1 MKAKNRLKQ
10 LTLNFASPG
19 ADRVIGEENTLIT
32 HERADFIN
40 EVEIET
46 ILAQHKLPA
55 PAKVRELLVKARE
68 MRGLSMDEVATLSF
82 VESPELLQEL
92 FATARQIKEE
102 IYGTRL
108 VFFAPLYISN
118 RCANEC
124 TYCAFRATNAALKR
138 RTLTQNEIAEET
150 RILIRQGHK
159 RILMVSGEALPPEG
173 FQYLL
178 DSIATIYST
187 RVGPGEI
194 RRVNVNLAPQ
204 TTERFRLLKQAEI
217 GTFQLFQETYHR
229 PTYAAVH
236 LKGTKRDYDWRA
248 TAFDRAMEAGIDD
261 VGIGI
266 LFGLYDWRFEI
277 IAMMQQIRHLE
288 EKFGV
293 GPHTISFPR
302 MEPAVGSDIASQP
315 PYPVSDEDFMKMI
328 AIMRLA
334 VPYTGMIMSTRE
346 TAEVRRATLELG
358 ISQISAGSRTDPGG
372 YKDGEG
378 DPNAGQFQLGDHR
391 TVEEVVSDV
400 VSLGYLPS
408 FCTAC
413 YRLGRT
419 GQDFM
424 DIAKPGEIKYHCH
437 PNALST
443 FQEYLC
449 DYAGPKAKSI
459 GEKLISIELQHMDGQ
474 QTACALPMLNK
485 VRRGERDV
493 FV

>member
-1 MKAKNRLKQ
+1 M
-10 LTLNFASPG
+10 
-19 ADRVIGEENTLIT
+19 T
-32 HERADFIN
+32 HERADFID
-40 EVEIET
+40 EAKIEQT
-46 ILAQHKLPA
+46 LEQSQRPEPL
-55 PAKVRELLVKARE
+55 KVRELLAKARE
-68 MRGLSMDEVATLSF
+68 MRGLSMDEVAALSF
-82 VESPELLQEL
+82 VEAPDLVAEIFQ
-92 FATARQIKEE
+92 TAKQIKEE
-102 IYGTRL
+102 IYGSRL
-108 VFFAPLYISN
+108 VFFAPLYVSN

-124 TYCAFRATNAALKR
+124 TYCAFRATNATLKR
-138 RTLTQNEIAEET
+138 RTLTQKEIAEET

-173 FQYLL
+173 FRYLL

-204 TTERFRLLKQAEI
+204 TTERFRMLKQAEI

-236 LKGTKRDYDWRA
+236 LKGSKRDYDWRA
-248 TAFDRAMEAGIDD
+248 TAFDRAMEVGIDD
-261 VGIGI
+261 IGMGV
-266 LFGLYDWRFEI
+266 LFGLYDWRFELM
-277 IAMMQQIRHLE
+277 AMMQQIHHLE

-302 MEPAVGSDIASQP
+302 MEPAAGSDLASQP
-315 PYPVSDEDFMKMI
+315 PYPVSDADFMKMI

-346 TAEVRRATLELG
+346 SPEVRRATLELG

-378 DPNAGQFQLGDHR
+378 DPNGSQFQLGDHR

-424 DIAKPGEIKYHCH
+424 DLAKPGEIKYHCH

-449 DYAGPKAKSI
+449 DYAGANAKSI

-474 QTACALPMLNK
+474 QIACALPMLNK

>member
-1 MKAKNRLKQ
+1 M
-10 LTLNFASPG
+10 
-19 ADRVIGEENTLIT
+19 IE
-32 HERADFIN
+32 ERADFIN
-40 EVEIET
+40 PEEIEALLT
-46 ILAQHKLPA
+46 KQSRPT
-55 PAKVRELLVKARE
+55 PSRVRELLAKARE
-68 MRGLSMDEVATLSF
+68 LHGLSMEEVSYLTL
-82 VESPELLQEL
+82 VESPDLLAEI
-92 FATARQIKEE
+92 FSTARTIKEE
-102 IYGTRL
+102 IYGSRL

-124 TYCAFRATNAALKR
+124 TYCAFRATNTELTR
-138 RTLTQNEIAEET
+138 RTLTMPEIAEET

-159 RILMVSGEALPPEG
+159 RVLVVAGEALPPRG
-173 FQYLL
+173 FQYII
-178 DSIATIYST
+178 DTINTIYDT
-187 RVGPGEI
+187 RIGPGEI

-204 TTERFRLLKQAEI
+204 TVDRFRRLKEASI

-229 PTYAAVH
+229 PTYASVH
-236 LKGTKRDYDWRA
+236 LKGKKRDYDWRA
-248 TAFDRAMEAGIDD
+248 TALDRAMEAGIDD
-261 VGIGI
+261 VGMGV
-266 LFGLYDWRFEI
+266 LFGLYDWRFE
-277 IAMMQQIRHLE
+277 ALSLMQHIRHLE
-288 EKFGV
+288 ETFGV

-302 MEPAVGSDIASQP
+302 MEPAVGSDIAARP
-315 PYPVSDEDFMKMI
+315 PHAVTDADFIKLI

-346 TAEVRRATLELG
+346 TAEVRRQTFAVG

-378 DPNAGQFQLGDHR
+378 DPNGSQFQLGDHR
-391 TVEEVVSDV
+391 SVEEVVTDV
-400 VSLGYLPS
+400 VSLGYTPS

-424 DIAKPGEIKYHCH
+424 DLAKPGEIKYHCQ

-443 FQEYLC
+443 FLEYLC
-449 DYAGPKAKSI
+449 DYASPAAKAA
-459 GEKLISIELQHMDGQ
+459 GEKLINIELKNMDQQ
-474 QTACALPMLNK
+474 QTACTLPMLNQ

>member
-1 MKAKNRLKQ
+1 M
-10 LTLNFASPG
+10 
-19 ADRVIGEENTLIT
+19 IT
-32 HERADFIN
+32 EERADFIN
-40 EVEIET
+40 HDEVEALLT
-46 ILAQHKLPA
+46 KRSRPA
-55 PAKVRELLVKARE
+55 PSKVRELLAKARE
-68 MRGLSMDEVATLSF
+68 LHGLSMEDVACLTL
-82 VESPELLQEL
+82 VESPDLLAEISS
-92 FATARQIKEE
+92 TARKIKEE
-102 IYGTRL
+102 IYGSRL

-124 TYCAFRATNAALKR
+124 TYCAFRATNTELTR
-138 RTLTQNEIAEET
+138 RTLTQEEIAEET

-159 RILMVSGEALPPEG
+159 RVLVVAGEALPPRG
-173 FQYLL
+173 FQYIT
-178 DSIATIYST
+178 DTINTIYDT

-204 TTERFRLLKQAEI
+204 SVERFKLLKDAGI

-229 PTYAAVH
+229 PTYASVH
-236 LKGTKRDYDWRA
+236 LKGKKRDYDWRA

-261 VGIGI
+261 VGMGL
-266 LFGLYDWRFEI
+266 LFGLYDWRFEVLSL
-277 IAMMQQIRHLE
+277 MQHIRHLE
-288 EKFGV
+288 ETFGV
-293 GPHTISFPR
+293 GPHTVSFPR
-302 MEPAVGSDIASQP
+302 MEPAVGSDIASRP
-315 PYPVSDEDFMKMI
+315 PHVVSDADFIKLI
-328 AIMRLA
+328 GIMRLA

-346 TAEVRRATLELG
+346 TAEVRRQTFAVG

-378 DPNAGQFQLGDHR
+378 DPNGSQFQLGDHR
-391 TVEEVVSDV
+391 SVEEVVTDV
-400 VSLGYLPS
+400 VSLGYTPS

-424 DIAKPGEIKYHCH
+424 DLAKPGEIKYHCQ

-443 FQEYLC
+443 FLEYLC
-449 DYAGPKAKSI
+449 DYAGPVAKSA
-459 GEKLISIELQHMDGQ
+459 GEKLISIELQQMDNH
-474 QTACALPMLNK
+474 QTACTLPMLNQ

>member
-1 MKAKNRLKQ
+1 
-10 LTLNFASPG
+10 
-19 ADRVIGEENTLIT
+19 LIT
-32 HERADFIN
+32 HEQAEFIN
-40 EVEIET
+40 EEEIEG
-46 ILAQHKLPA
+46 ILARSLRPQPA
-55 PAKVRELLVKARE
+55 QVRELLVKARE
-68 MRGLSMDEVATLSF
+68 MHGLSMEEVARLSF
-82 VESPELLQEL
+82 VESPELLAEIFQ
-92 FATARQIKEE
+92 TAKQIKED
-102 IYGTRL
+102 IYGSRL
-108 VFFAPLYISN
+108 VLFAPLYISN

-124 TYCAFRATNAALKR
+124 TYCAFRATNTELRR
-138 RTLTQNEIAEET
+138 RTLTQEEIAEET
-150 RILIRQGHK
+150 RILIRQGQK
-159 RILMVSGEALPPEG
+159 RVLMVSGEALPPQG
-173 FQYLL
+173 FQYIL

-187 RVGPGEI
+187 KVGPGEI

-204 TTERFRLLKQAEI
+204 SVERFKQLKQADI

-229 PTYAAVH
+229 PTYAQVH

-261 VGIGI
+261 IGMGA
-266 LFGLYDWRFEI
+266 LFGLYHWRFEI

-288 EKFGV
+288 ERFGV

-302 MEPAVGSDIASQP
+302 IEPAVGSEIASQP
-315 PYPVSDEDFMKMI
+315 PYAVSDADFLKMI

-378 DPNAGQFQLGDHR
+378 DPNGSQFQLGDHR
-391 TVEEVVSDV
+391 SIEEVVKDV
-400 VSLGYLPS
+400 VSLGFLPS

-424 DIAKPGEIKYHCH
+424 DVAKPGEIKYHCH

-449 DYAGPKAKSI
+449 DYASPEAKAA
-459 GEKLISIELQHMDGQ
+459 GEKFISIELQKMDGQ
-474 QTACALPMLNK
+474 QTATALPMLNQ

-493 FV
+493 FI

>member
-1 MKAKNRLKQ
+1 
-10 LTLNFASPG
+10 
-19 ADRVIGEENTLIT
+19 LIT

-40 EVEIET
+40 EQEIEG
-46 ILAQHKLPA
+46 ILEPRPRPEAARVH
-55 PAKVRELLVKARE
+55 ELLVKARE
-68 MRGLSMDEVATLSF
+68 MNGLTMDEVACLSY
-82 VESPELLQEL
+82 VERPDLVDEIHS
-92 FATARQIKEE
+92 AAKKIKED

-108 VFFAPLYISN
+108 VLFAPLYISN

-124 TYCAFRATNAALKR
+124 TYCAFRATNTELKR
-138 RTLTQNEIAEET
+138 RTLTQEEIAEET

-159 RILMVSGEALPPEG
+159 RVLIVSGEALPPQG
-173 FQYLL
+173 FQYIL
-178 DSIATIYST
+178 DSIATVYETKI
-187 RVGPGEI
+187 GPGEI

-204 TTERFRLLKQAEI
+204 TTERFRQLKEAGI

-229 PTYAAVH
+229 STYAEVH
-236 LKGTKRDYDWRA
+236 LKGTKRDYDWRT

-261 VGIGI
+261 VGIGV

-277 IAMMQQIRHLE
+277 MAMMQQIHHME
-288 EKFGV
+288 QKFGV

-302 MEPAVGSDIASQP
+302 MEPAVGSEIASRP
-315 PYPVSDEDFMKMI
+315 PHAVSDADFLKMI

-346 TAEVRRATLELG
+346 TAQVRRETLALG

-378 DPNAGQFQLGDHR
+378 DPNGSQFQLGDHR
-391 TVEEVVSDV
+391 SIEEVVSDV
-400 VSLGYLPS
+400 VSMGYLPS

-413 YRLGRT
+413 YRTGRT
-419 GQDFM
+419 GKDFM
-424 DIAKPGEIKYHCH
+424 DLAKPGEIKYHCH

-449 DYAGPKAKSI
+449 DYAGPKAKSA
-459 GEKLISIELQHMDGQ
+459 GEKLIAIELAHMDGQ

>member
-1 MKAKNRLKQ
+1 M
-10 LTLNFASPG
+10 
-19 ADRVIGEENTLIT
+19 IT

-40 EVEIET
+40 EEKIEG
-46 ILAQHKLPA
+46 ILAQRQSPTPA
-55 PAKVRELLVKARE
+55 LVRELLAKARE
-68 MRGLSMDEVATLSF
+68 MHGLTMDEVARLSF
-82 VESPELLQEL
+82 VEAPELLEEI
-92 FATARQIKEE
+92 FSTAKQIKED

-108 VFFAPLYISN
+108 VLFAPLYISN
-118 RCANEC
+118 RCMNEC
-124 TYCAFRATNAALKR
+124 TYCAFRATNSTLKR
-138 RTLTQNEIAEET
+138 RTLTQEEIAEET
-150 RILIRQGHK
+150 RILVRQGQK
-159 RILMVSGEALPPEG
+159 RILMVSGEALPPQG
-173 FQYLL
+173 FQYIL
-178 DSIATIYST
+178 DSIKTIYDT
-187 RVGPGEI
+187 KVGPGEI

-204 TTERFRLLKQAEI
+204 TVDRFRQLKEAEI

-229 PTYAAVH
+229 PTYAKVH
-236 LKGTKRDYDWRA
+236 LKGSKRDYDWRA
-248 TAFDRAMEAGIDD
+248 TSFDRAMTAGIDD
-261 VGIGI
+261 VGIGV

-277 IAMMQQIRHLE
+277 MAMMQQINHLE

-302 MEPAVGSDIASQP
+302 MEPAVGSDVASQP
-315 PYPVSDEDFMKMI
+315 PHPVSDADFLKMI

-346 TAEVRRATLELG
+346 TAKVRRETLALG

-378 DPNAGQFQLGDHR
+378 DPNGSQFQLGDHR
-391 TVEEVVSDV
+391 SIDEVVSDV

-413 YRLGRT
+413 YRMGRT

-424 DIAKPGEIKYHCH
+424 DLAKPGEIKYHCH

-443 FQEYLC
+443 FQEYLS
-449 DYAGPKAKSI
+449 DYATLQAKSV
-459 GEKLISIELQHMDGQ
+459 GEKLISIELQHMDDQ

>member
-1 MKAKNRLKQ
+1 
-10 LTLNFASPG
+10 
-19 ADRVIGEENTLIT
+19 LIT
-32 HERADFIN
+32 HEQADFID
-40 EVEIET
+40 EQEIEG
-46 ILAQHKLPA
+46 ILARSQRPQPA
-55 PAKVRELLVKARE
+55 QVRELLVKARE
-68 MRGLSMDEVATLSF
+68 MRGLSMEEVARLSF
-82 VESPELLQEL
+82 VESPELLAEI
-92 FATARQIKEE
+92 FSTAKQIKED
-102 IYGTRL
+102 IYGSRL
-108 VFFAPLYISN
+108 VLFAPLYISN

-124 TYCAFRATNAALKR
+124 TYCAFRATNTELRR
-138 RTLTQNEIAEET
+138 RTLTQEEIAEET
-150 RILIRQGHK
+150 RILIRQGQK
-159 RILMVSGEALPPEG
+159 RVLMVSGEALPPQG
-173 FQYLL
+173 FQYIL

-187 RVGPGEI
+187 KVGPGEI

-204 TTERFRLLKQAEI
+204 TTECFKQLKQADI

-229 PTYAAVH
+229 PTYAQVH

-261 VGIGI
+261 IGMGA
-266 LFGLYDWRFEI
+266 LFGLYHWRFEI

-288 EKFGV
+288 ERFGV

-302 MEPAVGSDIASQP
+302 IEPAVGSEIASQP
-315 PYPVSDEDFMKMI
+315 PYAVSNADFLKMI

-378 DPNAGQFQLGDHR
+378 DPNGSQFQLGDHR
-391 TVEEVVSDV
+391 SIEEVVNDV
-400 VSLGYLPS
+400 VSLGFLPS

-424 DIAKPGEIKYHCH
+424 DVAKPGEIKYHCH

-449 DYAGPKAKSI
+449 DYASPEAKAA
-459 GEKLISIELQHMDGQ
+459 GEKFISIELQKMDGQ
-474 QTACALPMLNK
+474 QTATALPMLNQ

-493 FV
+493 FI

>member
-1 MKAKNRLKQ
+1 M
-10 LTLNFASPG
+10 
-19 ADRVIGEENTLIT
+19 IT
-32 HERADFIN
+32 EQRADFIN
-40 EVEIET
+40 HEEVEQ
-46 ILAQHKLPA
+46 ILTARMA
-55 PAKVRELLVKARE
+55 PSASRVRELLAKARE
-68 MRGLSMDEVATLSF
+68 LNGLSMDEVACLTF
-82 VESPELLQEL
+82 VESPELLEEI
-92 FATARQIKEE
+92 FSTAKGIKEE
-102 IYGTRL
+102 IYGSRL
-108 VFFAPLYISN
+108 VFFAPLYVSN
-118 RCANEC
+118 RCSNEC
-124 TYCAFRATNAALKR
+124 TYCAFRATNTELKR
-138 RTLTQNEIAEET
+138 RTLTLEEVAEET

-159 RILMVSGEALPPEG
+159 RVLVVAGEALPPRG
-173 FQYLL
+173 FQYII
-178 DSIATIYST
+178 DTINTIYET

-194 RRVNVNLAPQ
+194 RRINVNLAPQ
-204 TTERFRLLKQAEI
+204 TVERFRQLKSAGI

-229 PTYAAVH
+229 PTYASVH
-236 LKGTKRDYDWRA
+236 LRGRKRHYDWRA

-261 VGIGI
+261 VGTGV

-277 IAMMQQIRHLE
+277 LSVMQHIRHLE

-302 MEPAVGSDIASQP
+302 IEPAVGSDIASHP
-315 PYPVSDEDFMKMI
+315 PYAVSDSDFKKII

-346 TAEVRRATLELG
+346 NAEVRRETFELG

-378 DPNAGQFQLGDHR
+378 DPNGSQFQLGDHR
-391 TVEEVVSDV
+391 SMEEVVADV
-400 VSLGYLPS
+400 VKLGYTPS

-424 DIAKPGEIKYHCH
+424 DLAKPGEIKYHCQ

-443 FQEYLC
+443 FLEYLC
-449 DYAGPKAKSI
+449 DYAGPQAKSA
-459 GEKLISIELQHMDGQ
+459 GERLISIELQRMDQQ
-474 QTACALPMLNK
+474 QTARTLPMLNQ
-485 VRRGERDV
+485 VRRGDRDV

>member
-1 MKAKNRLKQ
+1 M
-10 LTLNFASPG
+10 
-19 ADRVIGEENTLIT
+19 IT
-32 HERADFIN
+32 HERANFIC
-40 EVEIET
+40 EQEIEG
-46 ILAQHKLPA
+46 ILAHRQSPA
-55 PAKVRELLVKARE
+55 PAQVRELLVKARE
-68 MRGLSMDEVATLSF
+68 MHGLSMDEVARLSF
-82 VESPELLQEL
+82 VESPELLQEI
-92 FATARQIKEE
+92 FSTAKQIKEE

-108 VFFAPLYISN
+108 VLFAPLYISN

-124 TYCAFRATNAALKR
+124 TYCAFRATNTALKR
-138 RTLTQNEIAEET
+138 RTLTQAEIAEET

-159 RILMVSGEALPPEG
+159 RVLVVAGEALPPQG
-173 FQYLL
+173 FQYIL
-178 DSIATIYST
+178 DSIATVYDT
-187 RVGPGEI
+187 RIGNGEI

-204 TTERFRLLKQAEI
+204 TTERFRQLKAANI

-229 PTYAAVH
+229 PTYATVH
-236 LKGTKRDYDWRA
+236 LKGLKRDYDWRA
-248 TAFDRAMEAGIDD
+248 TVFDRAMEAGIDD
-261 VGIGI
+261 VGMGV

-277 IAMMQQIRHLE
+277 LAMMQHFRHLE

-302 MEPAVGSDIASQP
+302 IEPAFGSDIASKP
-315 PYPVSDEDFMKMI
+315 PHAVSDADFMKMI

-346 TAEVRRATLELG
+346 TAEVRRTTLALG
-358 ISQISAGSRTDPGG
+358 VSQISAGSRTDPGG

-378 DPNAGQFQLGDHR
+378 DPNSSQFQLGDHR

-413 YRLGRT
+413 YRMGRT

-424 DIAKPGEIKYHCH
+424 DLAKPGEIKYHCH

-443 FQEYLC
+443 FQEYLS
-449 DYAGPKAKSI
+449 DYAGPQAKSA

>member
-1 MKAKNRLKQ
+1 
-10 LTLNFASPG
+10 
-19 ADRVIGEENTLIT
+19 VITE
-32 HERADFIN
+32 ERADFIN
-40 EVEIET
+40 HEEVESLLT
-46 ILAQHKLPA
+46 KRSRPA
-55 PAKVRELLVKARE
+55 PSKVRELLAKARE
-68 MRGLSMDEVATLSF
+68 LHGLSMEEVACLTQ
-82 VESPELLQEL
+82 VENPDLLAEISS
-92 FATARQIKEE
+92 TARKIKEE
-102 IYGTRL
+102 IYGSRL

-124 TYCAFRATNAALKR
+124 TYCAFRATNTELTR
-138 RTLTQNEIAEET
+138 RTLTQEEIAEET

-159 RILMVSGEALPPEG
+159 RVLVVAGEALPPRG
-173 FQYLL
+173 FQYIT
-178 DSIATIYST
+178 DTISTIYDT

-204 TTERFRLLKQAEI
+204 SVERFKLLKDAGI

-229 PTYAAVH
+229 PTYASVH
-236 LKGTKRDYDWRA
+236 LKGKKRDYDWRA

-261 VGIGI
+261 VGMGL
-266 LFGLYDWRFEI
+266 LFGLYDWRFEVLSL
-277 IAMMQQIRHLE
+277 MQHIRHLE
-288 EKFGV
+288 ETFGV

-302 MEPAVGSDIASQP
+302 MEPAVGSDIASRP
-315 PYPVSDEDFMKMI
+315 PHVVSDADFIKLI

-346 TAEVRRATLELG
+346 TAEVRRQTFAVG

-378 DPNAGQFQLGDHR
+378 DPNGSQFQLGDHR
-391 TVEEVVSDV
+391 SVEEVVTDV
-400 VSLGYLPS
+400 VSLGYTPS

-424 DIAKPGEIKYHCH
+424 DLAKPGEIKYHCQ

-443 FQEYLC
+443 FLEYLC
-449 DYAGPKAKSI
+449 DYAGPVAKSA
-459 GEKLISIELQHMDGQ
+459 GEKLISIELQQMDNH
-474 QTACALPMLNK
+474 QTACTLPMLNQ

>member
-1 MKAKNRLKQ
+1 
-10 LTLNFASPG
+10 
-19 ADRVIGEENTLIT
+19 VIGKETILIT

-46 ILAQHKLPA
+46 ILAQHTRPE
-55 PAKVRELLVKARE
+55 PAKVRELLAKARE
-68 MRGLSMDEVATLSF
+68 MRGLSMDEVATLSY
-82 VESPELLQEL
+82 VESPELLQEI
-92 FATARQIKEE
+92 FATAKQIKED
-102 IYGTRL
+102 IYGSRL

-118 RCANEC
+118 RCSNEC
-124 TYCAFRATNAALKR
+124 TYCAFRATNATLKR
-138 RTLTQNEIAEET
+138 RTLTQKEIAEET

-261 VGIGI
+261 VGIGV

-288 EKFGV
+288 ETFGV

-315 PYPVSDEDFMKMI
+315 PHPVSDADFMKMV

-378 DPNAGQFQLGDHR
+378 DPNGSQFQLGDHR
-391 TVEEVVSDV
+391 SVEEVVSDV
-400 VSLGYLPS
+400 VSLGFLPS

-419 GQDFM
+419 GKDFM
-424 DIAKPGEIKYHCH
+424 DVAKPGEIKYHCH

-443 FQEYLC
+443 FQEYLS
-449 DYAGPKAKSI
+449 DYASPQAKSD
-459 GEKLISIELQHMDGQ
+459 GEKLISIELQHMDGR

>member
-1 MKAKNRLKQ
+1 VDTQ
-10 LTLNFASPG
+10 
-19 ADRVIGEENTLIT
+19 E
-32 HERADFIN
+32 HADFIN
-40 EVEIET
+40 PEEIEA
-46 ILAQHKLPA
+46 LLKDRQAPA
-55 PAKVRELLVKARE
+55 PARVRELLVKARE
-68 MRGLSMDEVATLSF
+68 MKGLTMDEVACLSF
-82 VESPELLQEL
+82 VESPELLAKI
-92 FATARQIKEE
+92 FSTAKQIKEE
-102 IYGTRL
+102 IYGSRL
-108 VFFAPLYISN
+108 VLFAPLYISN
-118 RCANEC
+118 RCSNVC
-124 TYCAFRATNAALKR
+124 TYCAFRSTNAAVKR
-138 RTLTQNEIAEET
+138 RTLSQEEIAEET

-159 RILMVSGEALPPEG
+159 RVLVVAGEALPPQG
-173 FQYLL
+173 FQYII
-178 DSIATIYST
+178 DSIATIYAT
-187 RVGPGEI
+187 RVAPGEI

-204 TTERFRLLKQAEI
+204 TTDRFRQLKQAGI

-229 PTYAAVH
+229 PTYAEVH
-236 LKGTKRDYDWRA
+236 LKGRKRDYDWRA
-248 TAFDRAMEAGIDD
+248 TVFDRAMEAGIDD
-261 VGIGI
+261 VGIGV

-277 IAMMQQIRHLE
+277 MAMMQHIRHLE

-302 MEPAVGSDIASQP
+302 LEPAVGSEIAARP
-315 PYPVSDEDFMKMI
+315 PHAVSDADFLKMI

-346 TAEVRRATLELG
+346 GESVRRATFEVG

-378 DPNAGQFQLGDHR
+378 DPNGSQFQLGDHR
-391 TVEEVVSDV
+391 TVDEVVGDV
-400 VSLGYLPS
+400 VKLGFLPS

-413 YRLGRT
+413 YRTGRT

-424 DIAKPGEIKYHCH
+424 DLAKPGEIKYHCQ

-443 FQEYLC
+443 FQEYLS
-449 DYAGPKAKSI
+449 DYAGPLTRSA
-459 GEKLISIELQHMDGQ
+459 GEKLISIELEHMDGQ

>member
-1 MKAKNRLKQ
+1 
-10 LTLNFASPG
+10 
-19 ADRVIGEENTLIT
+19 VIREENTLIT

-40 EVEIET
+40 EEEIEGVLT
-46 ILAQHKLPA
+46 RSRRPQPA
-55 PAKVRELLVKARE
+55 RVRELLAKARE
-68 MRGLSMDEVATLSF
+68 MHGLSMEEVACLSF
-82 VESPELLQEL
+82 VEAPELIAEI
-92 FATARQIKEE
+92 FAAAKQIKEE

-108 VFFAPLYISN
+108 VLFAPLYISN

-124 TYCAFRATNAALKR
+124 TYCAFRATNATLKR
-138 RTLTQNEIAEET
+138 RTLTQEEIADET
-150 RILIRQGHK
+150 RILVRQGHK
-159 RILMVSGEALPPEG
+159 RVLMVAGEALPPQG
-173 FQYLL
+173 FQYIL
-178 DSIATIYST
+178 DSIATIYNT
-187 RVGPGEI
+187 KVGNGEI

-204 TTERFRLLKQAEI
+204 TVERFRQLKEAEI

-236 LKGTKRDYDWRA
+236 LKGTKRDYDWRT

-261 VGIGI
+261 IGMGA
-266 LFGLYDWRFEI
+266 LFGLYEWRFEI
-277 IAMMQQIRHLE
+277 MAMMQQIRHLE

-302 MEPAVGSDIASQP
+302 IEPAVGSEIASRP
-315 PYPVSDEDFMKMI
+315 PYAVSDADFLKMI

-378 DPNAGQFQLGDHR
+378 DPNGSQFQLGDHR
-391 TVEEVVSDV
+391 TIEEVVTDV
-400 VSLGYLPS
+400 VSLGFLPS

-424 DIAKPGEIKYHCH
+424 DIAKPGEIKYHCQ

-449 DYAGPKAKSI
+449 DYATPEAKAA
-459 GEKLISIELQHMDGQ
+459 GEKFISIELQQMDQQ
-474 QTACALPMLNK
+474 QTATALPMLNK

>member
-1 MKAKNRLKQ
+1 M
-10 LTLNFASPG
+10 
-19 ADRVIGEENTLIT
+19 
-32 HERADFIN
+32 H
-40 EVEIET
+40 
-46 ILAQHKLPA
+46 
-55 PAKVRELLVKARE
+55 
-68 MRGLSMDEVATLSF
+68 GLSMEEVARLSF
-82 VESPELLQEL
+82 VESPELLAEI
-92 FATARQIKEE
+92 FSTAKQIKEE

-108 VFFAPLYISN
+108 VLFAPLYISN

-124 TYCAFRATNAALKR
+124 TYCAFRATNADLKR
-138 RTLTQNEIAEET
+138 RTLTQEEIAEET

-173 FQYLL
+173 FQYIL
-178 DSIATIYST
+178 DSIATIYET
-187 RVGPGEI
+187 KIGPGEI

-204 TTERFRLLKQAEI
+204 TTERFRQLKAANI

-248 TAFDRAMEAGIDD
+248 TAFDRAMTAGIDD
-261 VGIGI
+261 VGIGV

-277 IAMMQQIRHLE
+277 IAMMQHIQHLE
-288 EKFGV
+288 QKFGV

-302 MEPAVGSDIASQP
+302 MEPAMGSEIASQP
-315 PYPVSDEDFMKMI
+315 PHEVSDADFLKMI

-346 TAEVRRATLELG
+346 GADVRRATLEVG

-378 DPNAGQFQLGDHR
+378 DPNGSQFQLGDHR
-391 TVEEVVSDV
+391 PMEEVISDV

-424 DIAKPGEIKYHCH
+424 DMAKPGEIKYHCH

-443 FQEYLC
+443 FQEYLS
-449 DYAGPKAKSI
+449 DYASPQAKAA

-474 QTACALPMLNK
+474 QTDIALPMLNQ

>member
-1 MKAKNRLKQ
+1 
-10 LTLNFASPG
+10 
-19 ADRVIGEENTLIT
+19 LIT

-40 EVEIET
+40 EQEVEGLLERSRRP
-46 ILAQHKLPA
+46 QPA
-55 PAKVRELLVKARE
+55 RVRELLVKARE
-68 MRGLSMDEVATLSF
+68 LHGLSMDEVACLSF
-82 VESPELLQEL
+82 VESPELLQEI
-92 FATARQIKEE
+92 FSTAKQIKEE
-102 IYGTRL
+102 IYGSRL
-108 VFFAPLYISN
+108 VLFAPLYVSN

-124 TYCAFRATNAALKR
+124 TYCAFRATNATLKR
-138 RTLTQNEIAEET
+138 RTLTQEEIAEET

-173 FQYLL
+173 FQYIL
-178 DSIATIYST
+178 DSIATIYDT
-187 RVGPGEI
+187 KVGPGEI

-204 TTERFRLLKQAEI
+204 TTERFRLLKEAQI

-236 LKGTKRDYDWRA
+236 LKGTKRDYDWR
-248 TAFDRAMEAGIDD
+248 TTSFDRAMEAGIDD
-261 VGIGI
+261 VGIGV

-277 IAMMQQIRHLE
+277 LSMMQHIRHLE

-315 PYPVSDEDFMKMI
+315 PHPVSDADFLKMI

-346 TAEVRRATLELG
+346 GAGVRRSTFEVG
-358 ISQISAGSRTDPGG
+358 ISQISACSRCDPGG

-378 DPNAGQFQLGDHR
+378 DPNGSQFQLGDHR

-449 DYAGPKAKSI
+449 DYAGAKAKTA
-459 GEKLISIELQHMDGQ
+459 GEKLISIELQQMDIQ

>member
-1 MKAKNRLKQ
+1 
-10 LTLNFASPG
+10 
-19 ADRVIGEENTLIT
+19 LIT
-32 HERADFIN
+32 QECADFI
-40 EVEIET
+40 VQQEIED
-46 ILAQHKLPA
+46 ILAHRASPA
-55 PAKVRELLVKARE
+55 PARVRELLVKARE
-68 MRGLSMDEVATLSF
+68 QQGLTMEEVACLSY
-82 VESPELLQEL
+82 VESPELLSEI
-92 FATARQIKEE
+92 FSTAKQIKEE

-108 VFFAPLYISN
+108 VLFAPLYISN
-118 RCANEC
+118 RCSNEC
-124 TYCAFRATNAALKR
+124 TYCAFRATNTEIKR
-138 RTLTQNEIAEET
+138 RTLTQEEIAEET

-159 RILMVSGEALPPEG
+159 RVLMVAGEALPPQG

-194 RRVNVNLAPQ
+194 RRINVNLAPQ
-204 TTERFRLLKQAEI
+204 TTERFKQLKQAEI

-229 PTYAAVH
+229 PTYAQVH
-236 LKGTKRDYDWRA
+236 LKGTKSNYDWRA
-248 TAFDRAMEAGIDD
+248 TALDRAMEGGIDD
-261 VGIGI
+261 VGMGA

-277 IAMMQQIRHLE
+277 IAMMQHIRHLE

-302 MEPAVGSDIASQP
+302 IEPAVGSEIASKP
-315 PYPVSDEDFMKMI
+315 PYAVSDADFMKMI

-378 DPNAGQFQLGDHR
+378 DPNGSQFQLGDHR

-400 VSLGYLPS
+400 VSLGFLPS

-424 DIAKPGEIKYHCH
+424 DLAKPGEIKYHCH

-449 DYAGPKAKSI
+449 DYASPQARSA
-459 GEKLISIELQHMDGQ
+459 GEKLISIELQQMDGQ